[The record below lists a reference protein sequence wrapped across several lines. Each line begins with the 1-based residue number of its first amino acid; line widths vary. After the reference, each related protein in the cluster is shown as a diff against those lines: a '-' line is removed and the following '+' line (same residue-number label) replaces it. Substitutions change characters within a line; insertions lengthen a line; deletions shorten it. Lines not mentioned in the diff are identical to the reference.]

1 MVQMRRRA
9 GRMGA
14 RKIYETL
21 RDQIME
27 RVYGVDGMLP
37 SSRALEDG
45 VRFEIEAVVVWKR
58 GDDR

>member
-1 MVQMRRRA
+1 
-9 GRMGA
+9 
-14 RKIYETL
+14 
-21 RDQIME
+21 ME

-37 SSRALEDG
+37 SSRALEHG